1 MTPATIVESCAVML
15 PRAVDGM
22 LIAMPT
28 LMVGRAR
35 MLVTWEAR
43 LLAAEVALAAAD
55 PAAFST
61 LETML
66 LSCEA
71 MLETAATC
79 TVELAVAPARILD
92 SCDVTEPTAAVGRVT
107 PGTVELADMTLR
119 RLDT

>member
-1 MTPATIVESCAVML
+1 MLASCEVML
-15 PRAVDGM
+15 PRAIVGM
-22 LIAMPT
+22 LMLMPT
-28 LMVGRAR
+28 PMVGRAR
-35 MLVTWEAR
+35 ILVTWEAR
-43 LLAAEVALAAAD
+43 LPAAEVALAAAD

-79 TVELAVAPARILD
+79 TVELAVAPARMLD
-92 SCDVTEPTAAVGRVT
+92 NCEETEPTAAVGRVT
-107 PGTVELADMTLR
+107 PGAGELADMTLR